1 MSHTNSSMKGMEL
14 RSGFV
19 KVYPVD
25 VPKEVQSIEKG
36 KEEQEQKE
44 ILELKLLILILE
56 KAIEVCDISKTHI
69 NKVIDIGISRI
80 VIPDGIDIDD

>member
-1 MSHTNSSMKGMEL
+1 MKGMML

-19 KVYPVD
+19 KVYP
-25 VPKEVQSIEKG
+25 INFF

-44 ILELKLLILILE
+44 ILELKLLILILK
-56 KAIEVCDISKTHI
+56 KALEVCDISKTHI

-80 VIPDGIDIDD
+80 VIPDGIDIEDLRISAMKKLPSFIAR